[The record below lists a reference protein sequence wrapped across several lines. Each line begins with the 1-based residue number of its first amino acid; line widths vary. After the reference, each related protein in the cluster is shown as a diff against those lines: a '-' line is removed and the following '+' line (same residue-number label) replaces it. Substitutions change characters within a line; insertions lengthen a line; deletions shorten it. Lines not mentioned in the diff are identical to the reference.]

1 MTSVTSFL
9 SDKILTEVINSSGI
23 SYQVYNQNQKLI
35 YEILNYEVYD
45 LFEYQKEEFL
55 QYISYAFESKDL
67 WQGTIVSK
75 KNTDMQ
81 VTIRMIPIFEKQI
94 FEGILVIYFK
104 PVIKNIEEYQE
115 MATDL
120 KVLFDSSYDA
130 IFVSDANGK
139 TLRVSS
145 ACERYWGI
153 SKKEFLEQNVYE
165 LEKQKIFTPSITKM
179 VLQEKRKISTIQKTS
194 TGKTLLV
201 VGTPVKDKD
210 GNIIRVVNAS
220 RDITEINKLQDELLE
235 VRSIVERYQRELEKV
250 KRDYSS
256 PKKLLFSSETM
267 DKISEQTKRIA
278 RYNSSVL
285 ITGESG
291 VGKEI
296 IASMIHEYS
305 NRAAQPFIKI
315 NCGAIPE
322 SLLESELF
330 GYEKGTFTGA
340 VKEGKD
346 GLFLAAN
353 NGTILL
359 DEITEMPLSLQV
371 KLLRVLQE
379 SEIRPIGSVKT
390 NKINVRIIASTNRK
404 IETLIREGK
413 FREDLFYR
421 LNVIP
426 IEIPPLRE
434 RKEDIPLLVDYFT
447 QEFCMEYKVEK
458 TLSKDAIHEILK
470 QPWKGNIRELKN
482 FVERLLIISKNDE
495 INKKDI
501 KYLLSNH
508 SQETLPINIYFEDKL
523 DLFKTLE
530 SVEALIIK
538 RASMKYRTTTEIA
551 EALSVNQST
560 ISKKLK
566 KYNINH
572 RNIKQ

>member
-1 MTSVTSFL
+1 
-9 SDKILTEVINSSGI
+9 
-23 SYQVYNQNQKLI
+23 
-35 YEILNYEVYD
+35 
-45 LFEYQKEEFL
+45 
-55 QYISYAFESKDL
+55 
-67 WQGTIVSK
+67 
-75 KNTDMQ
+75 
-81 VTIRMIPIFEKQI
+81 
-94 FEGILVIYFK
+94 
-104 PVIKNIEEYQE
+104 
-115 MATDL
+115 
-120 KVLFDSSYDA
+120 
-130 IFVSDANGK
+130 
-139 TLRVSS
+139 
-145 ACERYWGI
+145 
-153 SKKEFLEQNVYE
+153 
-165 LEKQKIFTPSITKM
+165 
-179 VLQEKRKISTIQKTS
+179 
-194 TGKTLLV
+194 
-201 VGTPVKDKD
+201 
-210 GNIIRVVNAS
+210 
-220 RDITEINKLQDELLE
+220 
-235 VRSIVERYQRELEKV
+235 
-250 KRDYSS
+250 
-256 PKKLLFSSETM
+256 
-267 DKISEQTKRIA
+267 
-278 RYNSSVL
+278 
-285 ITGESG
+285 
-291 VGKEI
+291 
-296 IASMIHEYS
+296 MIHEYS

-390 NKINVRIIASTNRK
+390 NKINVRIIVSTNRK

-530 SVEALIIK
+530 SIEALIIK